1 MTKSKDPENYDVGYG
16 KPPKHTRFVPGVSG
30 NPKGKP
36 RKNKSFEEE
45 VQAILGA
52 RVPVTIGGKKTYVS
66 KRQLLLEQI
75 INGAINKNTTM
86 MRLAI
91 PLLKLSDG
99 APDFEVLPEDE
110 KALKALI
117 RSFDNEGEQ
126 ES

>member
-52 RVPVTIGGKKTYVS
+52 RVSVTIGGKKTYVS

-91 PLLKLSDG
+91 PLLKLS
-99 APDFEVLPEDE
+99 AEIPEFEALPEDK
-110 KALKALI
+110 KALDSLLALI
-117 RSFDNEGEQ
+117 SEDKGGQ
-126 ES
+126 S